1 MQHFRLNQ
9 LFLLILASMIFSCG
23 VPLPTDRTVVYA
35 SRDVGYYKFNP
46 VKKEKYSGDTLII
59 SNYLIAKTWTS
70 SRFRGNKMREVQED
84 SILNLIANGM
94 IKANINFKINPE
106 NKNIVRPEIILED
119 KHNWTKRI
127 ENNIFEF
134 ASEMDKEEGKHY
146 IIPAILFRLI
156 HNARSFNG
164 PGAVNIDY
172 FVFCIVFVFN
182 DKMEL
187 IYKDQSGINAKS
199 ESIWEWEE
207 ALAFPIEDR
216 VTEAHFE
223 EMIREA
229 LREYISD

>member
-1 MQHFRLNQ
+1 MVRFRLKE
-9 LFLLILASMIFSCG
+9 LCFVFLCSMVFSCG
-23 VPLPTDRTVVYA
+23 IPLPTDKTVVYA
-35 SRDVGYYKFNP
+35 SRDVGYYRFKP

-59 SNYLIAKTWTS
+59 SNYLIANTLTS
-70 SRFRGNKMREVQED
+70 SRFRGNKLREVQED
-84 SILNLIANGM
+84 SVLNLIANGM
-94 IKANINFKINPE
+94 IKTNINLKINSE
-106 NKNIVRPEIILED
+106 NRNILRPEIILED

-127 ENNIFEF
+127 ENNVFEF
-134 ASEMDKEEGKHY
+134 ASEMDKEQGKLY
-146 IIPAILFRLI
+146 IIPAILFRQI

-182 DKMEL
+182 DEMEL

-199 ESIWEWEE
+199 ESIWHWEE

-216 VTEAHFE
+216 VTKEHFE

-229 LREYISD
+229 LRDYID